1 VKTLVVDASVGVKW
15 QLDDE
20 EHVDKAEAIKRAFVR
35 RALTLMVPV
44 IFAVE
49 WANALNVAIARGRF
63 PAEAWR
69 EALADLEGL
78 QLSVENP
85 PGLLSE
91 AWQLARVYG
100 RTVYDGLYLALAKL
114 EHCEMVTGDR
124 KLFNAVSSHLDWVCW
139 IGDYVVEDEERNGP
153 PEAEELPEAHG

>member
-20 EHVDKAEAIKRAFVR
+20 EHVDKAEAIKRAFVQ
-35 RALTLMVPV
+35 RALSLIVPV

-69 EALADLEGL
+69 EALEDLDAL
-78 QLSVENP
+78 QIVVGNP
-85 PGLLSE
+85 PGLLLE
-91 AWQLARVYG
+91 AWQMARLYG
-100 RTVYDGLYLALAKL
+100 RTVYDGLYLALAKI
-114 EHCEMVTGDR
+114 EHCELVTGDR
-124 KLFNAVSSHLDWVCW
+124 KPFNAVRPHLDWVRW
-139 IGDYVVEDEERNGP
+139 IGDYVVEDTEDSP
-153 PEAEELPEAHG
+153 

>member
-1 VKTLVVDASVGVKW
+1 MKTLVVDASVGVKW

-20 EHVDKAEAIKRAFVR
+20 EHVDKAEAIKGAFVR

-44 IFAVE
+44 LFAVE

-69 EALADLEGL
+69 EALEDLDAL
-78 QLSVENP
+78 QLSVGNP
-85 PGLLSE
+85 PGLLFE
-91 AWQLARVYG
+91 AWQMARLYG
-100 RTVYDGLYLALAKL
+100 RTVYDGLYLALANI

-124 KLFNAVSSHLDWVCW
+124 KLFNAVSSHLDWVRW
-139 IGDYVVEDEERNGP
+139 IGDYVVQDTEDSP
-153 PEAEELPEAHG
+153 